1 MKHIMTEEEIRHR
14 IKAAEAFLRGG
25 ECEGQFMDGEW
36 KPVREEPGE
45 REWSGNA
52 FFDPTIKIRIKA
64 PPTFIPLDQADWAN
78 GPWWVAKN
86 VKPDEWLAVIGLHP
100 NGITVALGI
109 ECKIEYWSDVYLLNC
124 CIRSRTCLPDSW
136 EVCGKEVQS

>member
-1 MKHIMTEEEIRHR
+1 MKHIMTEEEIQHR

-36 KPVREEPGE
+36 RPVRETSGE

-64 PPTFIPLDQADWAN
+64 PPTFIPLEQKDWAN
-78 GPWWVAKN
+78 GPWYIVQKDGGGWQMVLK
-86 VKPDEWLAVIGLHP
+86 VFPEYVS
-100 NGITVALGI
+100 TC
-109 ECKIEYWSDVYLLNC
+109 CKSYTHEYLLSRGFK
-124 CIRSRTCLPDSW
+124 RSRTCLPDSL